1 MTKRIFS
8 IAVLLS
14 SITHLFAQSHYDA
27 FLYSESNLLGT
38 ARSSGMA
45 NAFGA
50 LGADMSV
57 LSTNPAGLGV
67 YQSVEFSY
75 SLSLR
80 GIDRTSYFKGNKIT
94 NNIGSF
100 NVPSVGLVA
109 PVKTDNNSNW
119 KRFNIGLAYN
129 TNTIFSSNTIQS
141 GSFFESIT
149 FLHHGGFNTN
159 EGS

>member
-8 IAVLLS
+8 IAILLLS
-14 SITHLFAQSHYDA
+14 ITQLFAQSHYDA

-80 GIDRTSYFKGNKIT
+80 EELIEQAISKEIKSPIASETLMFPLLD
-94 NNIGSF
+94 
-100 NVPSVGLVA
+100 
-109 PVKTDNNSNW
+109 
-119 KRFNIGLAYN
+119 
-129 TNTIFSSNTIQS
+129 
-141 GSFFESIT
+141 
-149 FLHHGGFNTN
+149 
-159 EGS
+159 